1 LPKKRKQARKKATP
15 HSRRVTGEKHDL
27 IEAGK
32 STRFKPGISGN
43 PAGRPR
49 TKFLRNIARDLIE
62 MVDNTKSKKH
72 RAQRLIEVLL
82 KEAEKG
88 SLGHF
93 KQVLNLLEEDSAA
106 PRGRSDLMP
115 EQQPTPPVHSYAD
128 LCAAMRYIYGLG
140 DPESQARGASVLAA
154 AEERNKKKFSMEL
167 YPATQ
172 PSELR

>member
-1 LPKKRKQARKKATP
+1 MKKRKRTRKKAAP

-27 IEAGK
+27 VEAGK
-32 STRFKPGISGN
+32 NTRFKPGISGN

-49 TKFLRNIARDLIE
+49 TRFLRNIARDLIE
-62 MVDNTKSKKH
+62 MVDTKSKKH

-106 PRGRSDLMP
+106 PRGRGRSHAGT
-115 EQQPTPPVHSYAD
+115 TPHA
-128 LCAAMRYIYGLG
+128 
-140 DPESQARGASVLAA
+140 
-154 AEERNKKKFSMEL
+154 
-167 YPATQ
+167 
-172 PSELR
+172 PSPHVR